1 MQRSHGTQNCI
12 FISAFLFFVLAALD
26 IAVVEG
32 IFRPFR
38 LWNAI
43 WLWNIVFWTMI
54 IMLPLTVALRM
65 QTHLPLYIPLLVAF
79 GVEDTAFYLLQLK
92 LPVYYVG
99 VSILGIWEPN
109 RDIVLALNLVA
120 VIIVLIIES
129 FYRVSH
135 FSRRMP

>member
-1 MQRSHGTQNCI
+1 MLITV
-12 FISAFLFFVLAALD
+12 FLFFVLAALD
-26 IAVVEG
+26 VAVVES

-43 WLWNIVFWTMI
+43 WLWSIVFWAMI
-54 IMLPLTVALRM
+54 IVLPLTVAIRM

-92 LPVYYVG
+92 LPMYYVG
-99 VSILGIWEPN
+99 VSILGISEPN
-109 RDIVLALNLVA
+109 RHIVLALNLVA

-135 FSRRMP
+135 FSRQMS